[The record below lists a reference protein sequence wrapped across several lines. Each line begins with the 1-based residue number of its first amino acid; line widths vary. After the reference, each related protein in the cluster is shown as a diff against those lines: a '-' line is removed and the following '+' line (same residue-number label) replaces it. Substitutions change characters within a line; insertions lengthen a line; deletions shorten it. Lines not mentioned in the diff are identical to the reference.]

1 MVGVGWDWAVL
12 DWDWT
17 AWGLMIEQWRCRQG
31 LDDTM
36 GLLSGDWVVSEQQRG
51 HWVGW
56 VDALGLA
63 GIGIGS

>member
-1 MVGVGWDWAVL
+1 
-12 DWDWT
+12 
-17 AWGLMIEQWRCRQG
+17 MIEQWRCRQG